1 MDGLLGIGSA
11 GGQSSG
17 AEGAQLASR
26 LETLRK
32 ERAKRTPVISKQK
45 STPEAMAPGKFNHA
59 APQGAAPARNVGN
72 KRKNRRKKGKKG
84 KR

>member
-17 AEGAQLASR
+17 TDGAALASR

-32 ERAKRTPVISKQK
+32 ERAQRTPLVSKQK
-45 STPEAMAPGKFNHA
+45 VDVGKEAMAPGRFNHTS
-59 APQGAAPARNVGN
+59 PQGAAPTN
-72 KRKNRRKKGKKG
+72 KGKRSNRRKKGKKG